1 MRRLRKETH
10 SSVFPEPG
18 RNLSGS
24 GEDVPVDV
32 LARMDIRMTSERGR
46 ETPRAYTNEAA
57 LSAGLASM
65 EPDAWRQLFE
75 AHYAPIYR
83 YAYLRLGNQ
92 HDAEDIASNVFAEAV
107 RGIGGFTYRG
117 VPVVAWLYRIA
128 HHETVDALKR
138 RRPAS
143 PLDAETA
150 DTRQLIVE
158 VAERSDLGEA
168 LGALKQEHREVL
180 LLRFIEDR
188 SVRDTANVLNK
199 TEGAVKVLQLRAL
212 RALRRRLQGT
222 NNGI

>member
-1 MRRLRKETH
+1 MKRLRKENPFVGI
-10 SSVFPEPG
+10 SSPS
-18 RNLSGS
+18 RNLSPTA
-24 GEDVPVDV
+24 EDVPADV

-46 ETPRAYTNEAA
+46 DTPRAYTNEAA
-57 LSAGLASM
+57 LSTGLASM

-117 VPVVAWLYRIA
+117 IPVVAWLYRIA

-138 RRPAS
+138 RRPSS

-150 DTRQLIVE
+150 DTRQLIAE
-158 VAERSDLGEA
+158 AAERSDLGEA
-168 LGALKQEHREVL
+168 LAALKQEHREVL

-188 SVRDTANVLNK
+188 SVRDTANALNK

-212 RALRRRLQGT
+212 RALRRRLQGM